1 MDEHNSQQSKQID
14 KIEDQIKAALKEIEL
29 ITKQQATIK
38 DADDLEAVEK
48 TIIKA
53 TDKLAG
59 LITAQKIQQALD
71 SDEIKQQT
79 KELINNLPQ
88 PMKNQGQ
95 REVEIIPSRGEP
107 VKVKATY
114 YSKKKRKKKRKKK
127 KRWMLDYIRG
137 YFFLASMII

>member
-1 MDEHNSQQSKQID
+1 MMGDHNSQDSKQID
-14 KIEDQIKAALKEIEL
+14 KIENQIKQALREIEL
-29 ITKQQATIK
+29 ITKQQAKIK

-48 TIIKA
+48 NIIKA

-59 LITAQKIQQALD
+59 LLTAQKIQQALD

-79 KELINNLPQ
+79 KELINNLPK

-95 REVEIIPSRGEP
+95 RQVQIIPSRGEP

-114 YSKKKRKKKRKKK
+114 YSKKKKRKRKKK
-127 KRWMLDYIRG
+127 KR
-137 YFFLASMII
+137 

>member
-1 MDEHNSQQSKQID
+1 MGDQDSQESTQIE
-14 KIEDQIKAALKEIEL
+14 KIEDQIKEALKEIEL
-29 ITKQQATIK
+29 ITKQQAKIK
-38 DADDLEAVEK
+38 DADELEAVEK
-48 TIIKA
+48 DIIKA

-79 KELINNLPQ
+79 KQLINNLPK

-95 REVEIIPSRGEP
+95 REVEITPSRGEP

-114 YSKKKRKKKRKKK
+114 YSKKKKRKRKKK
-127 KRWMLDYIRG
+127 KR
-137 YFFLASMII
+137 

>member
-1 MDEHNSQQSKQID
+1 MMDDHNSQESKQID
-14 KIEDQIKAALKEIEL
+14 KIEDQIKEALREIEL
-29 ITKQQATIK
+29 ITKQQAKIK
-38 DADDLEAVEK
+38 GADDLEALEK
-48 TIIKA
+48 NIIKA

-79 KELINNLPQ
+79 KELINNLPK

-95 REVEIIPSRGEP
+95 REVQIIPSRGEP

-114 YSKKKRKKKRKKK
+114 YSKKKKKNAELR
-127 KRWMLDYIRG
+127 
-137 YFFLASMII
+137 IISRLISFWHP

>member
-1 MDEHNSQQSKQID
+1 MDDPNSQERKQID
-14 KIEDQIKAALKEIEL
+14 KIEDQIQQALKEIEQ
-29 ITKQQATIK
+29 ITKQKAKIK

-71 SDEIKQQT
+71 SDQIEQQSKQLV
-79 KELINNLPQ
+79 KSLPK

-95 REVEIIPSRGEP
+95 REVEIIPSRGQP

-114 YSKKKRKKKRKKK
+114 YSKKKKKKRKKK
-127 KRWMLDYIRG
+127 KR
-137 YFFLASMII
+137 

>member
-1 MDEHNSQQSKQID
+1 MGEHNSQDSKQID
-14 KIEDQIKAALKEIEL
+14 KIEDQIKQALSEIEL
-29 ITKQQATIK
+29 ITKQQAKIK

-48 TIIKA
+48 NIIKA

-59 LITAQKIQQALD
+59 LLTAQKIQQALD

-95 REVEIIPSRGEP
+95 RQVQIIPSRGEP

-114 YSKKKRKKKRKKK
+114 YSKKKKKKRKKK
-127 KRWMLDYIRG
+127 KR
-137 YFFLASMII
+137 

>member
-1 MDEHNSQQSKQID
+1 MGEHNSQDSKQID
-14 KIEDQIKAALKEIEL
+14 KIENQIKQALSEIEL
-29 ITKQQATIK
+29 ITKQQAKIK

-48 TIIKA
+48 NIIKA

-59 LITAQKIQQALD
+59 LLTAQKIQQALD

-79 KELINNLPQ
+79 KELIKNLPK

-95 REVEIIPSRGEP
+95 REVEITPSRGDP

-114 YSKKKRKKKRKKK
+114 YSKKKKKKRKKK
-127 KRWMLDYIRG
+127 KR
-137 YFFLASMII
+137 

>member
-1 MDEHNSQQSKQID
+1 MGEHNSQQSKQID
-14 KIEDQIKAALKEIEL
+14 KIEDQIKQALREIEL
-29 ITKQQATIK
+29 ITRQQAKIK

-48 TIIKA
+48 NIIKA

-59 LITAQKIQQALD
+59 LLTAQKIQQALD

-79 KELINNLPQ
+79 KELINNLPK

-95 REVEIIPSRGEP
+95 REVQITPSRGEP

-114 YSKKKRKKKRKKK
+114 YSKKKKRKRKKK
-127 KRWMLDYIRG
+127 KR
-137 YFFLASMII
+137 

>member
-1 MDEHNSQQSKQID
+1 MGDHNSQDNKQID
-14 KIEDQIKAALKEIEL
+14 KIEDQIKEALREIEL
-29 ITKQQATIK
+29 ITKQQAKIK
-38 DADDLEAVEK
+38 DADDLEAVEEN
-48 TIIKA
+48 IIKA

-79 KELINNLPQ
+79 KELINNLPK

-114 YSKKKRKKKRKKK
+114 YSKKKKKNAELR
-127 KRWMLDYIRG
+127 
-137 YFFLASMII
+137 IISRLISFWHP

>member
-1 MDEHNSQQSKQID
+1 MGEHNSQDSKQID
-14 KIEDQIKAALKEIEL
+14 KIENQIKQALREIEL
-29 ITKQQATIK
+29 ITNQQAKIK

-48 TIIKA
+48 NIIKA

-59 LITAQKIQQALD
+59 LLTAQKIQQALD

-79 KELINNLPQ
+79 KELINNLPK

-95 REVEIIPSRGEP
+95 REVQIIPSRGEP

-114 YSKKKRKKKRKKK
+114 YSKKKKRKRKKK
-127 KRWMLDYIRG
+127 KR
-137 YFFLASMII
+137 

>member
-1 MDEHNSQQSKQID
+1 MDDHNSQENKQID
-14 KIEDQIKAALKEIEL
+14 KIEDQIKQALREIEL
-29 ITKQQATIK
+29 ITKQKAKIK
-38 DADDLEAVEK
+38 NADDLEAVEK
-48 TIIKA
+48 NIIKA

-95 REVEIIPSRGEP
+95 RQVQITPSRGEP

-114 YSKKKRKKKRKKK
+114 YSKKKKRKRKKK
-127 KRWMLDYIRG
+127 KR
-137 YFFLASMII
+137 

>member
-1 MDEHNSQQSKQID
+1 MGNHNSHDSKQID
-14 KIEDQIKAALKEIEL
+14 KIEDQIKQALNEIEL
-29 ITKQQATIK
+29 ITKQQAKIK

-48 TIIKA
+48 NIIKA

-71 SDEIKQQT
+71 SEEIKQQT
-79 KELINNLPQ
+79 KELINNLPK

-95 REVEIIPSRGEP
+95 REVQITPSRGEP

-114 YSKKKRKKKRKKK
+114 YSKKKKRKKK
-127 KRWMLDYIRG
+127 KKKR
-137 YFFLASMII
+137 

>member
-1 MDEHNSQQSKQID
+1 MMGNHNSHDSKQID
-14 KIEDQIKAALKEIEL
+14 KIEDQIKQALNEIEL
-29 ITKQQATIK
+29 ITKQQAKIK

-48 TIIKA
+48 NIIKA

-71 SDEIKQQT
+71 SEEIKQQT
-79 KELINNLPQ
+79 KELINNLPK

-95 REVEIIPSRGEP
+95 REVQITPSRGEP

-114 YSKKKRKKKRKKK
+114 YSKKKKRKRKKK
-127 KRWMLDYIRG
+127 KR
-137 YFFLASMII
+137 

>member
-1 MDEHNSQQSKQID
+1 MMGDHNSKESKQID
-14 KIEDQIKAALKEIEL
+14 KIEDQIKQALKEIEL
-29 ITKQQATIK
+29 ITKQKAKIK
-38 DADDLEAVEK
+38 NADDLEAVEK
-48 TIIKA
+48 NIIKA

-79 KELINNLPQ
+79 KELINNLPKS
-88 PMKNQGQ
+88 MKNQGQ

-114 YSKKKRKKKRKKK
+114 YSKKKKQKRKKK
-127 KRWMLDYIRG
+127 KR
-137 YFFLASMII
+137 

>member
-1 MDEHNSQQSKQID
+1 MGDHNSHESKQID
-14 KIEDQIKAALKEIEL
+14 VIEAQIKQALREIEL
-29 ITKQQATIK
+29 ITKQQAKIK
-38 DADDLEAVEK
+38 DADDLEALEK

-71 SDEIKQQT
+71 SEEIKQQT
-79 KELINNLPQ
+79 KELIKNLPK

-95 REVEIIPSRGEP
+95 REVEITPSRGEP

-114 YSKKKRKKKRKKK
+114 YSKKKKKKRKKK
-127 KRWMLDYIRG
+127 KR
-137 YFFLASMII
+137 